1 MIFTYCHSN
10 ISDFSACV
18 YKWCEYKR
26 LIFMGLNPSINIEMM
41 FHITKWNFTIRYCL
55 SPDDYPAL
63 GWRNFIIGTC
73 Q

>member
-1 MIFTYCHSN
+1 MLLN
-10 ISDFSACV
+10 DF
-18 YKWCEYKR
+18 YD
-26 LIFMGLNPSINIEMM
+26 NEMV

>member
-1 MIFTYCHSN
+1 
-10 ISDFSACV
+10 
-18 YKWCEYKR
+18 
-26 LIFMGLNPSINIEMM
+26 MGLNPGINIEMM